1 MLACTDDLASNGSE
15 AQILKHIRSETENQP
30 AIHVTNK
37 TPILAGRP
45 IITVVIAMIRKN
57 LSPILSGSSGV
68 VLISSHWFFEL
79 VILNFD
85 KKSKLHWNL
94 AIKLFIPWFLP
105 YISKC
110 ELWWLSNCHTF
121 NKKSKRKSEKS
132 KDSVLLS
139 KTWKQCSL
147 IRDV

>member
-15 AQILKHIRSETENQP
+15 FQIFKNIRSETENQP

-68 VLISSHWFFEL
+68 VLISSH
-79 VILNFD
+79 
-85 KKSKLHWNL
+85 
-94 AIKLFIPWFLP
+94 
-105 YISKC
+105 
-110 ELWWLSNCHTF
+110 
-121 NKKSKRKSEKS
+121 
-132 KDSVLLS
+132 
-139 KTWKQCSL
+139 
-147 IRDV
+147 